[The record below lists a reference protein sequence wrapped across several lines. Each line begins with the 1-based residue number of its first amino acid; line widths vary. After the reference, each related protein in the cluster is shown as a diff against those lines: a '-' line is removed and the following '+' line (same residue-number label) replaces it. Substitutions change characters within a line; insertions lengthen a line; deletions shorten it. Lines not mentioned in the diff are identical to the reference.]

1 MKTKET
7 LTGVTNVL
15 RTHIHSEPDTNS
27 EIVCKVRYLT
37 EVLIDLDSSTTD
49 FYKVYTA
56 MGSEGFCRKDLV
68 TIKQ

>member
-1 MKTKET
+1 MKTKEM

-27 EIVCKVRYLT
+27 EVICKVRYLT
-37 EVLIDLDSSTTD
+37 EVVIDPDSSTTD

-56 MGSEGFCRKDLV
+56 MGSEGFCQKDQI
-68 TIKQ
+68 TIK